1 MRAAF
6 SLRNFFVLFNI
17 IISFL
22 FNRILVKEQT
32 IKMSKLTDKI
42 TLMKNM
48 TEDELREYVKT
59 LSDNDKKYITACI
72 C

>member
-1 MRAAF
+1 
-6 SLRNFFVLFNI
+6 
-17 IISFL
+17 
-22 FNRILVKEQT
+22 
-32 IKMSKLTDKI
+32 MSKLTDKI